1 MRLLFKSIMMRMHWL
16 VYFHLHIIVLV
27 LIIQKSGS
35 CRPEKV
41 LQIIVYLPRKEH
53 LDRPAIIIELKWDK
67 SADSA
72 IRQIKERNYPLA
84 LSGYCGNLLMVGINY
99 NTKTKM
105 HECVIEK
112 LDM

>member
-1 MRLLFKSIMMRMHWL
+1 MHWL

-41 LQIIVYLPRKEH
+41 LQILYTCPEKSTWTG
-53 LDRPAIIIELKWDK
+53 PAMIIELKWDK

-72 IRQIKERNYPLA
+72 IRQIKERNYPW
-84 LSGYCGNLLMVGINY
+84 
-99 NTKTKM
+99 
-105 HECVIEK
+105 H
-112 LDM
+112 